1 MCAAYADSEDIASF
15 EEEAWYADVCVG
27 GVKVAA
33 LAFRLLSA
41 PLTLVSTAMGAMMD
55 VIWGAGYRVGCVVVL
70 SFGRQYDKKNV
81 NTCSGMGIKSK
92 RCSERR
98 QKGKVTGGMV
108 ADLLYH
114 TRIISKR
121 GSQNHM
127 PGGLMGRY
135 PPIAANERY
144 LMLVPALKERGWL
157 FLRLG
162 AKRMVQPALRGILMT
177 YINA

>member
-1 MCAAYADSEDIASF
+1 MGSGVLGG
-15 EEEAWYADVCVG
+15 WVG
-27 GVKVAA
+27 V
-33 LAFRLLSA
+33 RS
-41 PLTLVSTAMGAMMD
+41 
-55 VIWGAGYRVGCVVVL
+55 CVVVVTAIQL
-70 SFGRQYDKKNV
+70 EEYGYRLWYGYQSKK
-81 NTCSGMGIKSK
+81 CGEG
-92 RCSERR
+92 R
-98 QKGKVTGGMV
+98 QKGKVTGGMF

-114 TRIISKR
+114 RRIISKS